1 MSQRAILQT
10 VIVLVVFAGAAY
22 GVLVGLPSI
31 FAEIR
36 YPLAYEDI
44 IIKES
49 ADHNLDPFLVAAVIY
64 SESHYNPRALS
75 PVGARGLMQL
85 MPLTA
90 VGIARKLGD
99 TGFTI
104 DQLYDPAVNIRYG
117 TFHLQGLLARYSGE
131 VEPAVVAYNGGG
143 GAGDNYRAG
152 NRGRVPA
159 ESLLYVQHV
168 LQVKKTYEQIYQ
180 LQLSGIDPFARK
192 ETRTTL
198 ATQVLGVINQTVN
211 KRLSQ

>member
-10 VIVLVVFAGAAY
+10 VIILIVVAGAAY
-22 GVLVGLPSI
+22 GILVGLPSI

-36 YPLAYEDI
+36 YPLAYEDV

-49 ADHNLDPFLVAAVIY
+49 ADHSLDPFLVAAVIY

-90 VGIARKLGD
+90 AGIARKLGD
-99 TGFTI
+99 GGFTI
-104 DQLYDPAVNIRYG
+104 DKLYDPATNIRYG
-117 TFHLQGLLARYSGE
+117 TFHLQGLMGRYSGE
-131 VEPAVVAYNGGG
+131 VEPAIVAYNGGG

-152 NRGRVPA
+152 NKGSVPT
-159 ESLLYVQHV
+159 ESLLYVQRV
-168 LQVKKTYEQIYQ
+168 LQVKKAYEQLYQ

-211 KRLSQ
+211 KRLNQ